1 MLNLQQHMVEVK
13 TLAGFTTRYHLRQP
27 QHLQFAV
34 GEEEEE
40 EQQQHPSL
48 HPIHQQLWKWKV

>member
-1 MLNLQQHMVEVK
+1 
-13 TLAGFTTRYHLRQP
+13 
-27 QHLQFAV
+27 LQFAV

>member
-48 HPIHQQLWKWKV
+48 DPIHQQL